1 MTDAKG
7 NIPVHIGEIKKHSI
21 ENGDGIRVSV
31 FISGCPHRCK
41 GCHNPE
47 AWAYDFGEVYT
58 EAVKEEILSAC
69 APDYIDGLTLLGG
82 EPMAP
87 HNVLASLDLSKNMKK
102 RYPEKTIWLY
112 TGYTMEELKERK
124 SETVDQILDLVDVV
138 VDGRFEEDLKVVDLP
153 FRGSTNQRIIRKEE
167 TPN

>member
-1 MTDAKG
+1 
-7 NIPVHIGEIKKHSI
+7 
-21 ENGDGIRVSV
+21 
-31 FISGCPHRCK
+31 
-41 GCHNPE
+41 
-47 AWAYDFGEVYT
+47 
-58 EAVKEEILSAC
+58 
-69 APDYIDGLTLLGG
+69 
-82 EPMAP
+82 MAP
-87 HNVLASLDLSKNMKK
+87 HNVLASLDLSKTMKK

-124 SETVDQILDLVDVV
+124 SETVDQILDLVDVI